1 MAVLSD
7 IIEAVRSMAE
17 DAAGGAIQIGS
28 LLPGESIALILRG
41 GNPEATFL
49 SKGSVNELRLMLDGK
64 SADQKA
70 LIDTLDSIH
79 RALTQRTS
87 YPETETYQIT
97 NIITVNHPFPDGYD
111 ESRQLWEISS
121 DLAVSFYYKKKG

>member
-17 DAAGGAIQIGS
+17 EAVGGAIQIGS
-28 LLPGESIALILRG
+28 LLPGESVALILRG
-41 GNPEATFL
+41 GNPETTFL
-49 SKGSVNELRLMLDGK
+49 SKGSANELRLMLDGK
-64 SADQKA
+64 AADQKA
-70 LIDTLDSIH
+70 LLDALDSIH
-79 RALTQRTS
+79 QALTQRTS

-97 NIITVNHPFPDGYD
+97 NITVNHPFPDGYD

-121 DLAVSFYYKKKG
+121 DLAVSFYYKKG